1 MILRDACK
9 IAVFPSAFALALAT
23 CAPSP
28 AFALEGDA
36 SPAEV
41 TSTASEVSSEDETQA
56 DATTA
61 SAGAEQDGADATS
74 TEAGA
79 TEADTVNDASGSADN
94 DATSAQ
100 PTSGVDDETQAQ
112 SEANAVEV
120 VRAGVTAAVRDFD
133 PESATA
139 IIAVGL
145 GVCAGATVGNCLS
158 RGLDRWSGAPVVS
171 HE

>member
-28 AFALEGDA
+28 AFAFEGDV
-36 SPAEV
+36 SPFEV
-41 TSTASEVSSEDETQA
+41 NSTASEVTSEDETQA
-56 DATTA
+56 DTTA
-61 SAGAEQDGADATS
+61 AGAGAEQVGADATGS
-74 TEAGA
+74 EAGA
-79 TEADTVNDASGSADN
+79 TDADTVDDASGSADN

-100 PTSGVDDETQAQ
+100 PAGGIDDEAQAQ
-112 SEANAVEV
+112 STADVIEV

-133 PESATA
+133 PESASA

>member
-28 AFALEGDA
+28 AFAFEGDD

-41 TSTASEVSSEDETQA
+41 TTTASEVTSEDETQA
-56 DATTA
+56 DTS
-61 SAGAEQDGADATS
+61 SAGAAAEQVGAD
-74 TEAGA
+74 EAG
-79 TEADTVNDASGSADN
+79 TETGTPQADGVNDASSGSVD

-100 PTSGVDDETQAQ
+100 PTDGGSSQTPAGSTSD
-112 SEANAVEV
+112 AVEV

-133 PESATA
+133 PESSSA

>member
-23 CAPSP
+23 CCPSP
-28 AFALEGDA
+28 AFAVEDDA
-36 SPAEV
+36 
-41 TSTASEVSSEDETQA
+41 TSVEVSSVTSEVNDEETQA
-56 DATTA
+56 DPTP
-61 SAGAEQDGADATS
+61 AGAGTEQVGTD
-74 TEAGA
+74 EAG
-79 TEADTVNDASGSADN
+79 TTGGTSEADTIDDATGSADH
-94 DATSAQ
+94 DATATEQAS
-100 PTSGVDDETQAQ
+100 SVDPEAHAQ
-112 SEANAVEV
+112 SKADAIEV
-120 VRAGVTAAVRDFD
+120 VRAGVASAVRDFD
-133 PESATA
+133 PNSSSA

>member
-28 AFALEGDA
+28 AFALEDGN
-36 SPAEV
+36 
-41 TSTASEVSSEDETQA
+41 TSVEVSSATSEVNDEETQA
-56 DATTA
+56 DPT
-61 SAGAEQDGADATS
+61 SAGAGVEQVGADEAGTAGSS
-74 TEAGA
+74 TETG
-79 TEADTVNDASGSADN
+79 TVDDASGSADH
-94 DATSAQ
+94 DVTATEQAS
-100 PTSGVDDETQAQ
+100 SVDPEAEAQ
-112 SEANAVEV
+112 SKEDAVEV
-120 VRAGVTAAVRDFD
+120 VRAGVAAAVRDFD
-133 PESATA
+133 PESSSA

>member
-28 AFALEGDA
+28 AFALEDGG
-36 SPAEV
+36 SSVEV
-41 TSTASEVSSEDETQA
+41 TSSTSEVNDEETKA
-56 DATTA
+56 DATP
-61 SAGAEQDGADATS
+61 AGAGTEQVGAD
-74 TEAGA
+74 EAGTTGGTA
-79 TEADTVNDASGSADN
+79 EAGTVNDASGSADN
-94 DATSAQ
+94 DPTATEQAGSVN
-100 PTSGVDDETQAQ
+100 PETEAQ
-112 SEANAVEV
+112 SKADAVEV

-133 PESATA
+133 PESSSA